1 MAHHSARK
9 GRDDETEIRSEE
21 TDGRQGDQRYPSGH
35 PQNLFCGK
43 KSRIVLEGLRGE
55 DNAAFEEDRKQID

>member
-1 MAHHSARK
+1 M
-9 GRDDETEIRSEE
+9 RSEE
-21 TDGRQGDQRYPSGH
+21 TDGRQGDQGYPPGH